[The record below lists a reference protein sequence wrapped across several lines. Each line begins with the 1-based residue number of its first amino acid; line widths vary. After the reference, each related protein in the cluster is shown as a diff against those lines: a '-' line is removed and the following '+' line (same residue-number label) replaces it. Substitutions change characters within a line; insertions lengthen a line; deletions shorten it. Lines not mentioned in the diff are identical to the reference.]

1 MKLSALLS
9 VHPPTNSLP
18 QSEISCEREDIKVKP
33 LAIYE
38 FDGDP
43 ETVSSYKS
51 LLGLASGPLIGAL
64 FIMTQ
69 GFSFIINLA
78 TIALIIALL
87 FGAYV
92 GMKKEN

>member
-1 MKLSALLS
+1 
-9 VHPPTNSLP
+9 
-18 QSEISCEREDIKVKP
+18 
-33 LAIYE
+33 
-38 FDGDP
+38 
-43 ETVSSYKS
+43 
-51 LLGLASGPLIGAL
+51 
-64 FIMTQ
+64 MTQ